1 MTQPGSISMRWVVVA
16 CTALAVGCRG
26 GSPPASR
33 AAERPSILLVTLD
46 TTRADAIG
54 PEASVATPAFNALA
68 GRGRLFRQ
76 AIATV
81 PETLPAHASLMTGL
95 YSGGHGVH
103 ENARPLPRDRPVVA
117 ERLHE
122 AGYRT
127 AAFVSSFV
135 LARRFGLAR
144 GFEVYDDELPEGRV
158 ERSAS
163 ATTERATGW
172 LLQQPKDQSLLLWV
186 HYFEPHHPYDPPEPF
201 RSRYPESA
209 YHAEVAAMDD
219 ALGRLV
225 QAFEARAG
233 ELAIVVVGDHGE
245 GLSEHGEAQH
255 GRLLYQATMHVPLVL
270 VGPGIAPGETAA
282 PVSARRV
289 FHTLLD
295 WAGLDAD
302 SSLRAAKD
310 EIVLGEA
317 MKPFLAYGWQPQVM
331 GVEGSLKL
339 IQAGRPEA
347 YDLESDPFETKDL
360 GPAGRPSRALRNAL
374 REYPIPSLTAAAAPP
389 PIGEEERR
397 KLASLGYV
405 SSGVAP
411 VLRPDAPRPADM
423 ARLFDVI
430 DEASTLFVREEYR
443 AVIPLLQRILADD
456 RHNLDAAL
464 RLAAAHSALGQPA
477 LAEKAFEVA
486 SDIAPGSPDVRAYRA
501 LHYAKGREW
510 QQAVPVLEQVLAEA
524 PDRLPALETL
534 ARLRERQG
542 RAAAALALWRRVF
555 ALRPASP
562 RELAHTGELAMTAG
576 QTESAI
582 QAFEAAR
589 TAQGASFAHD
599 LELGVLYLAAQRFT
613 DARDAL
619 DRIPPSHPGYPMVL
633 FKRAQ
638 VSVLLHEPDQKRRI
652 ELARQRADATT
663 RTLIV
668 RERLFRDAGP

>member
-1 MTQPGSISMRWVVVA
+1 MRWLVVA
-16 CTALAVGCRG
+16 CTALAGGCRS
-26 GSPPASR
+26 GSPPASGGGV
-33 AAERPSILLVTLD
+33 ERPSILLVTLD

-68 GRGRLFRQ
+68 GRGRLFRH
-76 AIATV
+76 AFTTV

-95 YSGGHGVH
+95 YPGGHGVH
-103 ENARPLPRDRPVVA
+103 ENARPLPRDRPLVA
-117 ERLHE
+117 ERLRE
-122 AGYRT
+122 AGYKT

-163 ATTERATGW
+163 ATTARATAW
-172 LLQQPKDQSLLLWV
+172 LQQQPPEPPVLLWV
-186 HYFEPHHPYDPPEPF
+186 HYFEPHHPYEPPEPF
-201 RSRYPESA
+201 RSRYPKSA
-209 YHAEVAAMDD
+209 YHAEVAAMDES
-219 ALGRLV
+219 LGRLV
-225 QAFEARAG
+225 DAFDARAG
-233 ELAIVVVGDHGE
+233 GARAIVVVGDHGE
-245 GLSEHGEAQH
+245 GLKEHGELQH

-270 VGPGIAPGETAA
+270 VGPGIAPGEADR

-302 SSLRAAKD
+302 SSLRGAKD

-331 GVEGSLKL
+331 GVEGSSKL
-339 IQAGRPEA
+339 IQAGRPEV
-347 YDLESDPFETKDL
+347 YDLGSDPFETKDL
-360 GPAGRPSRALRNAL
+360 GATARPSRALRDAL
-374 REYPIPSLTAAAAPP
+374 REYPIPSLAAAAAPP

-405 SSGVAP
+405 SAGVTP

-430 DEASTLFVREEYR
+430 DEASTLFVREDYR
-443 AVIPLLQRILADD
+443 AAIPLLQRILAED

-464 RLAAAHSALGQPA
+464 RLATAHSALGQPA
-477 LAEKAFEVA
+477 LAEKAFEA
-486 SDIAPGSPDVRAYRA
+486 ATDIAPGSPDVRAYRA
-501 LHYAKGREW
+501 LHHAKGRDWE
-510 QQAVPVLEQVLAEA
+510 QAVPVLEQVLAEA

-534 ARLRERQG
+534 AFLRERQG
-542 RAAAALALWRRVF
+542 REAEALELWRRVF
-555 ALRPASP
+555 ALRPPSTL
-562 RELAHTGELAMTAG
+562 ELAHTGELAMTAG
-576 QTESAI
+576 QTEPAI
-582 QAFEAAR
+582 QAFEAVRA
-589 TAQGASFAHD
+589 AQGAAFAHD
-599 LELGVLYLAAQRFT
+599 LQLGVLYLAAQRFT

-619 DRIPPSHPGYPMVL
+619 DRVPPSHPSYPMVL

-663 RTLIV
+663 RKLIA

>member
-1 MTQPGSISMRWVVVA
+1 
-16 CTALAVGCRG
+16 
-26 GSPPASR
+26 
-33 AAERPSILLVTLD
+33 
-46 TTRADAIG
+46 
-54 PEASVATPAFNALA
+54 
-68 GRGRLFRQ
+68 
-76 AIATV
+76 
-81 PETLPAHASLMTGL
+81 
-95 YSGGHGVH
+95 
-103 ENARPLPRDRPVVA
+103 
-117 ERLHE
+117 
-122 AGYRT
+122 
-127 AAFVSSFV
+127 V

-144 GFEVYDDELPEGRV
+144 GFEVYDDELPEHRV
-158 ERSAS
+158 ERSAP
-163 ATTERATGW
+163 ATTERAAAW
-172 LLQQPKDQSLLLWV
+172 LQQQPKDRPLLLWV

-201 RSRYPESA
+201 RSRYPKSA

-225 QAFEARAG
+225 QAFDAG
-233 ELAIVVVGDHGE
+233 TGGSGAILVVGDHGE

-255 GRLLYQATMHVPLVL
+255 GRLLYQSTMHVPLVL
-270 VGPGIAPGETAA
+270 VGPGVVPGEADA

-289 FHTLLD
+289 AYTLLD

-347 YDLESDPFETKDL
+347 YDLASDPFEAKDL
-360 GPAGRPSRALRNAL
+360 GAAARPSRALREAL
-374 REYPIPSLTAAAAPP
+374 REYPIPSLAAAAAPP

-405 SSGVAP
+405 SAGAAP
-411 VLRPDAPRPADM
+411 VLRTDAPRPADM
-423 ARLFDVI
+423 ARLFEVI

-443 AVIPLLQRILADD
+443 AVIPLLQRILAED

-477 LAEKAFEVA
+477 LAEKAFETA
-486 SDIAPGSPDVRAYRA
+486 SEIAPGSPDVRAYRA
-501 LHYAKGREW
+501 LHYAKGRDW
-510 QQAVPVLEQVLAEA
+510 QQAVPLLEQVLVEA
-524 PDRLPALETL
+524 PDRLPVLEAL

-542 RAAAALALWRRVF
+542 RPSEALELWRRVF
-555 ALRPASP
+555 ELRPPSP
-562 RELAHTGELAMTAG
+562 LELAHTGEVAMSVG
-576 QTESAI
+576 QTEPAI

-589 TAQGASFAHD
+589 AAQGAAFAHD

-619 DRIPPSHPGYPMVL
+619 DRVPPSHPGYPMVL

-663 RTLIV
+663 RKLIA